1 MTDHGKGPA
10 WSNWSGKL
18 SARPKSVVQV
28 GSVEAIRS
36 ELLAARDGGWT
47 VRTSGTA
54 HSHYPLL
61 PTNGVI
67 LDTRP
72 LSGLVAVDTDAMT
85 ATFRAGT
92 KIHACGRPLLDHGMG
107 LLNQGDIDQ
116 QSIGGA
122 IATGTHGTGVE
133 LGSFSSAVTQ
143 LSILLVDGSVV
154 TCNQETEADL
164 FEAARLSL
172 GAIGVVLE
180 VTLRVREAYRLEEH
194 QWFEPLENVM
204 DRIEEL
210 TSATRH
216 FEYFWWPG
224 QDRAVCKSID
234 LTDEP
239 CRYPLGDEGQ
249 RLAWSFEVL
258 PNQRVNP
265 HTEMEYSIPAENGP
279 ACVAEIRELL
289 ERKFPDVAW
298 PIEYRT
304 VAPDDVWLSPA
315 RKRPT
320 VTVSIHEDV
329 VRDETAYYQSAEKI
343 FRSYGGRPHWGKVHY
358 LTSDDF
364 AASYDH
370 WDQWWSVREGVDPT
384 GVLLN
389 DQLRQLR
396 PS

>member
-61 PTNGVI
+61 PTSGVI

-72 LSGLVAVDTDAMT
+72 LAGLVAVDNDAMT

-154 TCNQETEADL
+154 TCDQETEADL

-180 VTLRVREAYRLEEH
+180 VTLRVREAYRLEER
-194 QWFEPLENVM
+194 QWFEPLESVM

-265 HTEMEYSIPAENGP
+265 HTEMEYSIPAEHGP
-279 ACVAEIRELL
+279 ACVVEIKELL

-320 VTVSIHEDV
+320 VTISIHEDV
-329 VRDETAYYQSAEKI
+329 VRDETAYYQSAERI

-358 LTSDDF
+358 LNADELSGEYERWVD
-364 AASYDH
+364 
-370 WDQWWSVREGVDPT
+370 WWNIRNELDPT
-384 GVLLN
+384 ETLLN
-389 DQLRQLR
+389 EDLMKLRS
-396 PS
+396 P

>member
-1 MTDHGKGPA
+1 MTDHGNGPA

-133 LGSFSSAVTQ
+133 LGSFSNAVTQ
-143 LSILLVDGSVV
+143 LSILLVDGSIV

-370 WDQWWSVREGVDPT
+370 WDQWWGVREGVDPT

>member
-61 PTNGVI
+61 PTSGVI

-72 LSGLVAVDTDAMT
+72 LAGLVAVDNDAMT

-154 TCNQETEADL
+154 TCDQETEADL

-180 VTLRVREAYRLEEH
+180 VTLRVREAYRLEER
-194 QWFEPLENVM
+194 QWFEPLESVM

-265 HTEMEYSIPAENGP
+265 HTEMEYSIPAEHGP
-279 ACVAEIRELL
+279 ACVVEIRELL

-320 VTVSIHEDV
+320 VTISIHEDV
-329 VRDETAYYQSAEKI
+329 VATKQRITSLQKRSFGPTAA
-343 FRSYGGRPHWGKVHY
+343 
-358 LTSDDF
+358 
-364 AASYDH
+364 
-370 WDQWWSVREGVDPT
+370 DPI
-384 GVLLN
+384 GA
-389 DQLRQLR
+389 RFII
-396 PS
+396 

>member
-61 PTNGVI
+61 PTSGVI

-72 LSGLVAVDTDAMT
+72 LAGLVAVDNDAMT

-154 TCNQETEADL
+154 TCDQETEADL

-180 VTLRVREAYRLEEH
+180 VTLRVREAYRLEER
-194 QWFEPLENVM
+194 QWFEPLESVM

-265 HTEMEYSIPAENGP
+265 HTEMEYSIPAEHGP
-279 ACVAEIRELL
+279 ACVVEIRELL

-320 VTVSIHEDV
+320 VTISIHEDV

-358 LTSDDF
+358 LNPDELSGEYERWVD
-364 AASYDH
+364 
-370 WDQWWSVREGVDPT
+370 WWNIRNELDPT
-384 GVLLN
+384 GTLLN
-389 DQLRQLR
+389 EDLKKLRS
-396 PS
+396 P

>member
-72 LSGLVAVDTDAMT
+72 LAGLVAVDNDAMT

-122 IATGTHGTGVE
+122 IATGTHGTGVV

-154 TCNQETEADL
+154 TCDQETEADL

-180 VTLRVREAYRLEEH
+180 VTLRVREAYRLEER
-194 QWFEPLENVM
+194 QWFEPLESVM

-265 HTEMEYSIPAENGP
+265 HTEMEYSIPAEHGP
-279 ACVAEIRELL
+279 ACVVEIRELL

-320 VTVSIHEDV
+320 VTISIHEDV

-358 LTSDDF
+358 LNADELSREYERWVD
-364 AASYDH
+364 
-370 WDQWWSVREGVDPT
+370 WWNIRNELDPT
-384 GVLLN
+384 GTLLN
-389 DQLRQLR
+389 EDLKKLRS
-396 PS
+396 P